1 MDVVGHHM
9 RNNVGKM
16 HNDMGAIFTT
26 NVSKEIIVTTVKGST
41 NSTGDN
47 RLQMGQSS
55 FASEIKL
62 ERAISSS

>member
-16 HNDMGAIFTT
+16 HNEMGAIFTT

-41 NSTGDN
+41 NSTGIGSKSGKVP
-47 RLQMGQSS
+47 LLL
-55 FASEIKL
+55 K
-62 ERAISSS
+62 